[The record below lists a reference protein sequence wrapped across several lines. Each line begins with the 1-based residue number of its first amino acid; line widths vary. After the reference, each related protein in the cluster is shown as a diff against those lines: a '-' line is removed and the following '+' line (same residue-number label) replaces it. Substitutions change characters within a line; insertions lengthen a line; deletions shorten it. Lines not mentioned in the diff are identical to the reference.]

1 MGRWWTGYTS
11 IAGDRACIF
20 HSHGVLWRFASPC
33 CRQSSHGYGLFEAT
47 IPSEKMRW
55 IHSLRGA
62 ECESGDSPRA
72 ISTFLYHGDGLRG
85 ALIYYP
91 QRAGTR
97 LHKGRSPWHEY
108 DAHHAN
114 TLLDLEDLKTVLVM
128 VKKKRQKFSPHLRFL
143 PHCTC
148 ALRHAIAPPYLA
160 TCLR

>member
-62 ECESGDSPRA
+62 ECEFKDHTELC
-72 ISTFLYHGDGLRG
+72 I
-85 ALIYYP
+85 ALIN
-91 QRAGTR
+91 
-97 LHKGRSPWHEY
+97 
-108 DAHHAN
+108 D
-114 TLLDLEDLKTVLVM
+114 
-128 VKKKRQKFSPHLRFL
+128 
-143 PHCTC
+143 
-148 ALRHAIAPPYLA
+148 AIARGIPGDFTFDSYFTSAKVLNHIES
-160 TCLR
+160 